1 MPEESKGTE
10 GSGEPQQDAGAMD
23 FGHFVLMLASTAL
36 IHLGEMTDPTARG
49 IEKDPEQARR
59 TIDILA
65 MLQAKTQGNLTP
77 DEAALLDRLLHDLQM
92 RYLKA
97 IGYLKGPA
105 A

>member
-1 MPEESKGTE
+1 MPEESKAAE
-10 GSGEPQQDAGAMD
+10 GAGGPQQDAGAMD

-77 DEAALLDRLLHDLQM
+77 DEAALLDRLLHDLRM

-97 IGYLKGPA
+97 TGYLKGPA

>member
-1 MPEESKGTE
+1 MPEESKATVGA
-10 GSGEPQQDAGAMD
+10 GEPQRDAGAVE

-77 DEAALLDRLLHDLQM
+77 DEAAILERLLHDLRM

-97 IGYLKGPA
+97 IGYLKGPPP
-105 A
+105 

>member
-1 MPEESKGTE
+1 MPEEAKAAE
-10 GSGEPQQDAGAMD
+10 GAGGPQDAAAME
-23 FGHFVLMLASTAL
+23 FGHFIVMLASTAL

-49 IEKDPEQARR
+49 IERDPEQARR

-77 DEAALLDRLLHDLQM
+77 EETAILERILHDLRM

-97 IGYLKGPA
+97 IGYMKGPSP
-105 A
+105 

>member
-1 MPEESKGTE
+1 MPEKSKGAE
-10 GSGEPQQDAGAMD
+10 SAGGAGDVEATD

-36 IHLGEMTDPTARG
+36 IHLGEMSDPTAKG

-65 MLQAKTQGNLTP
+65 MLQAKTKGNLTP
-77 DEAALLDRLLHDLQM
+77 EEASLLESLLHSLRL

-97 IGYLKGPA
+97 VGFLQGSSA
-105 A
+105 